1 MEWIFQHFVDI
12 QTEWIFP
19 TFKKTL
25 AQMQLLPTQQ
35 YLDLLTI
42 NPPKTIP
49 YEAWKGILES
59 KTTN

>member
-19 TFKKTL
+19 TFQKTL
-25 AQMQLLPTQQ
+25 AQTQLLPTQQ

-42 NPPKTIP
+42 NPQKQFPTKLGKV
-49 YEAWKGILES
+49 Y
-59 KTTN
+59 